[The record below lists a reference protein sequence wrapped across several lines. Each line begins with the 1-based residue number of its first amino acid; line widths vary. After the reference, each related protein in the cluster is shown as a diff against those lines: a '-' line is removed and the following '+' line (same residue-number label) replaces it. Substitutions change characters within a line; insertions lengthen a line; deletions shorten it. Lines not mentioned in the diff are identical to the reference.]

1 MQDPRYCIETKQH
14 SGWFWLVVTSLVF
27 VSTFHATPARACAC
41 CSDPGMRFEAAGG
54 IDEYE
59 KDELGRIRFDGTA
72 QLFIT
77 PAFPDD
83 IKGITAP
90 SDKPYEFQ
98 GITGPKLWTFEL
110 SDSAGKQGTIVFPLP
125 RRLVRF
131 MVDPR
136 DEEATSAGGGPRLYK
151 EWRLASTADLSGLVA
166 ENEDKAQAT
175 LILHGHGNGCT
186 AAEDFTHWTLQ
197 VSAPDVRFTLL
208 GKLKKP
214 K

>member
-1 MQDPRYCIETKQH
+1 VQDPRYCIETQQRY
-14 SGWFWLVVTSLVF
+14 GWLCLVLTCAAFFSLVH
-27 VSTFHATPARACAC
+27 TTPARACAC
-41 CSDPGMRFEAAGG
+41 CSDAGMRFEAAND
-54 IDEYE
+54 INEYE
-59 KDELGRIRFDGTA
+59 KDELGRVRFGDTA

-77 PAFPDD
+77 PAFPED
-83 IKGITAP
+83 IKGIVAP
-90 SDKPYEFQ
+90 SDKPYNLRSV
-98 GITGPKLWTFEL
+98 TGPKRWTFEL
-110 SDSAGKQGTIVFPLP
+110 SDSAGKQGIIVFPLP

-151 EWRLASTADLSGLVA
+151 EWRLESTADLSGLVA

-197 VSAPDVRFTLL
+197 VSGPDVRFALL
-208 GKLKKP
+208 GRLKKAN
-214 K
+214 

>member
-1 MQDPRYCIETKQH
+1 
-14 SGWFWLVVTSLVF
+14 
-27 VSTFHATPARACAC
+27 
-41 CSDPGMRFEAAGG
+41 
-54 IDEYE
+54 
-59 KDELGRIRFDGTA
+59 
-72 QLFIT
+72 
-77 PAFPDD
+77 
-83 IKGITAP
+83 
-90 SDKPYEFQ
+90 
-98 GITGPKLWTFEL
+98 
-110 SDSAGKQGTIVFPLP
+110 VFPLP

-186 AAEDFTHWTLQ
+186 SAEDFTHWTLQ
-197 VSAPDVRFTLL
+197 VSGPDVTFTLL
-208 GKLKKP
+208 GKLKKT

>member
-1 MQDPRYCIETKQH
+1 VQKTGFFIQRQQH
-14 SGWFWLVVTSLVF
+14 IGWFCLSLTSLLF
-27 VSTFHATPARACAC
+27 VSLLDATPARACAC
-41 CSDPGMRFEAAGG
+41 CSDPGMRFEAAND
-54 IDEYE
+54 IDQYE
-59 KDELGRIRFDGTA
+59 KDVLGQVRFDDTA
-72 QLFIT
+72 QLFLT
-77 PAFPDD
+77 PAFPED
-83 IKGITAP
+83 IKGIVAP
-90 SDKPYEFQ
+90 SDKPYQFR
-98 GITGPKLWTFEL
+98 GITGPKRWTFEL

-197 VSAPDVRFTLL
+197 VSGPDVTFTLL

>member
-1 MQDPRYCIETKQH
+1 VQDPRYCIETQQR
-14 SGWFWLVVTSLVF
+14 SGWLCLILTCAAFFSLF
-27 VSTFHATPARACAC
+27 PATPARACAC
-41 CSDPGMRFEAAGG
+41 CSDLGMRFEAEED
-54 IDEYE
+54 IEQYE
-59 KDELGRIRFDGTA
+59 KDELGRIRFDDTA

-77 PAFPDD
+77 PAFPED
-83 IKGITAP
+83 IKGIVAP
-90 SDKPYEFQ
+90 SDRPYQFR
-98 GITGPKLWTFEL
+98 GFADPKRWTFEL

-125 RRLVRF
+125 RRLVQF

-136 DEEATSAGGGPRLYK
+136 DETTSAGGGPRLYK
-151 EWRLASTADLSGLVA
+151 EWRLESTADLSGLVA

-197 VSAPDVRFTLL
+197 VSGPDVRFTLL
-208 GKLKKP
+208 GTLKKA